1 MKQALYLTAL
11 PTVLLIVLLQG
22 CTAAVVTGAAA
33 GASVAY
39 DRRTSGIMIEDQNIE
54 FKVSSRFRDDP
65 QINEQAHI
73 NATSINLV
81 VLLTGETPTP
91 DLRARAEEIA
101 RGVPSVKRV
110 VNELAVA
117 APSSMTARASDTLIT
132 SKVKTHLLKVDLPQ
146 YTPERVKVVT
156 EAGAVYLM
164 GLVTRTEANAT
175 IEETRRVGGVQRVV
189 NVFEYID

>member
-1 MKQALYLTAL
+1 
-11 PTVLLIVLLQG
+11 
-22 CTAAVVTGAAA
+22 
-33 GASVAY
+33 
-39 DRRTSGIMIEDQNIE
+39 MIEDQNIE
-54 FKVSSRFRDDP
+54 LKVSSRFRDDP
-65 QINEQAHI
+65 QLNEQAHI

-81 VLLTGETPTP
+81 VLLTGEAPTP
-91 DLRARAEEIA
+91 DLRARAEEIT
-101 RGVPSVKRV
+101 RSVPSVKRV

>member
-1 MKQALYLTAL
+1 MKHALYLIAL
-11 PTVLLIVLLQG
+11 VLLIVLLQG

-54 FKVSSRFRDDP
+54 LKVSSRFRDDP
-65 QINEQAHI
+65 QLNEQAHI

-81 VLLTGETPTP
+81 VLLTGEAPTP
-91 DLRARAEEIA
+91 DLRARAEEIT
-101 RGVPSVKRV
+101 RSVPSVKRV